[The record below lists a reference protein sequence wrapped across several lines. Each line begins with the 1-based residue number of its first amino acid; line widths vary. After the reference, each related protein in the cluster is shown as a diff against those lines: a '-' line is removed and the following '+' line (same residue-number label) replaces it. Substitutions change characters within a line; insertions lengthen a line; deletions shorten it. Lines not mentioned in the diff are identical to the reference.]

1 MKHYCVDTNIIID
14 MLANRGEFAEAAS
27 NLMDA
32 AGRGEICVYISSLS
46 YSNIYYI
53 IRRYLGHEKT
63 IESLKELSK
72 YVGILP
78 VDGKII
84 RLSLDSEFGDF
95 EDAIQYFSALQN
107 RKIEA
112 IVTRNVKD
120 FKLST
125 LPILQPSELAI

>member
-1 MKHYCVDTNIIID
+1 MKHYYIDTNVIID
-14 MLANRGEFAEAAS
+14 MLADRGEFAEAAS
-27 NLMDA
+27 NLFDA

-63 IESLKELSK
+63 IESLKELSR

-78 VDGKII
+78 VNGKII
-84 RLSLDSEFGDF
+84 RSSLDSGFGDF

-112 IVTRNVKD
+112 IVTQNVKD

-125 LPILQPSELAI
+125 LPVLQPTEL

>member
-1 MKHYCVDTNIIID
+1 MKHYYIDTNVIID
-14 MLANRGEFAEAAS
+14 MLADRGEFAEAAS
-27 NLMDA
+27 NLFDA

-53 IRRYLGHEKT
+53 T
-63 IESLKELSK
+63 IESLKELSR

-78 VDGKII
+78 VNGKII
-84 RLSLDSEFGDF
+84 RSSLDSGFGDF

-125 LPILQPSELAI
+125 LPVLQPTEL

>member
-1 MKHYCVDTNIIID
+1 MKHYCVDTNVVID
-14 MLANRGEFAEAAS
+14 MLENRGEFAEAAS

-53 IRRYLGHEKT
+53 IRRYLGHERT

-72 YVGILP
+72 YVGILL
-78 VDGKII
+78 VNGKII

-125 LPILQPSELAI
+125 LPVLQPSELLI